1 MRRTD
6 FAVLATHRAAERMG
20 ARFSAPAERVEV
32 EHDLTTMRFS
42 RTLDEHHPYER
53 SSTAWIVP
61 MDPAESWAQHI
72 KYLYVGALLACAVLY
87 LVLN

>member
-6 FAVLATHRAAERMG
+6 FSALRTIELGNRMG
-20 ARFSAPAERVEV
+20 VRLSTPAERVEA

-42 RTLDEHHPYER
+42 RTLDERRPYER

-72 KYLYVGALLACAVLY
+72 KYLYIGAVIACAVLY
-87 LVLN
+87 LVHN